1 MTLTISY
8 EPPEGG
14 RPWYADVEPSESY
27 EDVINAA
34 CALWKNRLPSDEC
47 IIGRYLARQI
57 KRHGEIEWARI
68 SKARFIQLVRD
79 SPEELEFRLELD
91 TQIGRRHY
99 RKTTNVALE
108 MPLPILNIDSN
119 NPSHTWPDG
128 PTNAMEVDTNNKSS
142 APMPLTP
149 RSLIDTQ
156 NQHEQTDTRMNRAS
170 IGHIS
175 ITSNNSIG
183 YQVPPFVES
192 PLTPILAPI
201 PAPRPTAR
209 NPTYEAGLTAFFAGR
224 FDEARIRFQLAADEC
239 HDTGDAYQEAEC
251 LLRLG
256 MTCRHLKDYPNA
268 VSHLSSARTIYDSL
282 RNCQREL
289 LSCERSLARVSEDQ
303 GKYEEALLAYQEIR
317 SNARAIAS
325 QTEEAWCDYFI
336 GRLHNRRREYEDAR
350 RHLSSAIR
358 TSKALNNQEI
368 EAYATEESGHSAERQ
383 QHRDLAIDCYK
394 RALTIFKTR
403 GRGQWTDNENRVK
416 KRLEHLGV
424 RQSRGVRLSILRR
437 QSTSAR

>member
-1 MTLTISY
+1 M
-8 EPPEGG
+8 PP
-14 RPWYADVEPSESY
+14 
-27 EDVINAA
+27 
-34 CALWKNRLPSDEC
+34 
-47 IIGRYLARQI
+47 
-57 KRHGEIEWARI
+57 
-68 SKARFIQLVRD
+68 
-79 SPEELEFRLELD
+79 
-91 TQIGRRHY
+91 
-99 RKTTNVALE
+99 
-108 MPLPILNIDSN
+108 PILNVDSN

-128 PTNAMEVDTNNKSS
+128 PTSAMEVDTNNKSS

-149 RSLIDTQ
+149 MSLIDTQ
-156 NQHEQTDTRMNRAS
+156 NQREQTDTRMNRAS
-170 IGHIS
+170 IDHTSTI
-175 ITSNNSIG
+175 SNNSIG
-183 YQVPPFVES
+183 YQVPPSVES
-192 PLTPILAPI
+192 PTYPTHPPILIPT
-201 PAPRPTAR
+201 PAPTPAPSPTAR

-239 HDTGDAYQEAEC
+239 RDTGDAYQEAEC

-268 VSHLSSARTIYDSL
+268 VSHLSSARRIYDSL

-424 RQSRGVRLSILRR
+424 RQSRGDQSGLFSDERL
-437 QSTSAR
+437 

>member
-27 EDVINAA
+27 EGVINAA

-68 SKARFIQLVRD
+68 SEARFIQLVRD
-79 SPEELEFRLELD
+79 SPEELELRLELD

-99 RKTTNVALE
+99 RETSTPSSLE
-108 MPLPILNIDSN
+108 MPPPILNVDSN

-128 PTNAMEVDTNNKSS
+128 PTSAMEVDTNNKSS

-149 RSLIDTQ
+149 MSLIDTQ
-156 NQHEQTDTRMNRAS
+156 NQREQTDTRMNRA
-170 IGHIS
+170 
-175 ITSNNSIG
+175 ITHVSDS
-183 YQVPPFVES
+183 S
-192 PLTPILAPI
+192 PNPDPNPGPT
-201 PAPRPTAR
+201 PAPSPTAR

-239 HDTGDAYQEAEC
+239 RDTGDAYQEAEC

-268 VSHLSSARTIYDSL
+268 VSHLSSARRIYDSL

-350 RHLSSAIR
+350 RHLSSAIT

-383 QHRDLAIDCYK
+383 QHRD
-394 RALTIFKTR
+394 
-403 GRGQWTDNENRVK
+403 
-416 KRLEHLGV
+416 RL
-424 RQSRGVRLSILRR
+424 
-437 QSTSAR
+437 